1 MRETF
6 ERCARGPVRE
16 ASAAAAA
23 RRNQQSGGILMTSQS
38 LKPGRR
44 NTVLGIV
51 IGTVLASYAGGA
63 GALEF
68 ETDGGTRIIWNT
80 TLSVGS
86 SWRDQE
92 PDPELFTRADGSLI
106 GIGAAPLPL
115 FTRPNPGDG
124 LAGNQADSGTLN
136 YDKGDRFSTPLKLL
150 TDVEIR
156 KGDFGLLVRG
166 KAWYDD
172 ALENGD
178 VRLGNQPNNY
188 NGVRPGLGPQPG
200 GTFTDVFRTPW
211 PEASL
216 SDDGFEDEQQ
226 FSNAMLLDAYLYGGF
241 DVGET
246 QLQLRL
252 GRQVV
257 NWGESVFIQGLNQI
271 NPIDVPAARRPG
283 AELKEVLLPVA
294 MAYANWGFNFGSM
307 ELFYQFEWDNTS
319 IDSCGTYW
327 AVTENNISSSP
338 GRCNSATVITN
349 VLGSQPRNALGQL
362 QPVLVPQLGSNVFAQ
377 ANGLFVPLIQGVEPR
392 DSGQFGAAF
401 RFPIGDTEIG
411 LYGMNIHSRLPYISG
426 RAGTLL
432 TPTTPL
438 VLPPGAL
445 SPLQTTP
452 YVVAG
457 IDPSNGL
464 PFWRIPGT
472 GANPLDA
479 ADDTTLRNPAPL
491 HSGIGRQLGRNI
503 VPGRAYWEYPDDIQ
517 VYGISAAMNL
527 FSWSVSFEVSRHIG
541 VPVQVNGNDLLQS
554 LVVFLGPN
562 ATEGV
567 AAALQGDGGYAQG
580 WDRFNKTQFQ
590 VNTVKN
596 FSNVLGAENLLLV
609 AEVGYQENNV
619 PDYLDGAVRY
629 GRAFMFGVGSNPDL
643 AGQLPVSGGN
653 TCSPTFVNAPVPVQS
668 AVFNPQPNGCRND
681 GYVTDD
687 AWGYRLRLSADYN
700 NVFNS
705 GVTVTPSVFWA
716 HDVDGVSMDPAFIE
730 DRQVLGLGLRF
741 NYNKRYNLEM
751 NYVDY
756 ADTDFDPLFDRDYYS
771 VSASV
776 TF

>member
-1 MRETF
+1 
-6 ERCARGPVRE
+6 
-16 ASAAAAA
+16 
-23 RRNQQSGGILMTSQS
+23 MTSQS

-44 NTVLGIV
+44 NTVLGTV

-106 GIGAAPLPL
+106 GIGATPLPL

-200 GTFTDVFRTPW
+200 GTFTDVFRSPW

-226 FSNAMLLDAYLYGGF
+226 FSNALLLDAYLYGGF

-246 QLQLRL
+246 KLQLRL
-252 GRQVV
+252 GRQVI
-257 NWGESVFIQGLNQI
+257 NWGESVFIQGVNQI

-294 MAYANWGFNFGSM
+294 MAYANWGFSFGSM

-327 AVTENNISSSP
+327 AVTENNISSNP
-338 GRCNSATVITN
+338 GKCNSATVITN
-349 VLGSQPRNALGQL
+349 VLGSQPRNPATGQL
-362 QPVLVPQLGSNVFAQ
+362 LPVLVPQLGSNVFAQ

-401 RFPIGDTEIG
+401 RFPDRGHRDRPVRDEHPFAAAVHLG
-411 LYGMNIHSRLPYISG
+411 SRGHVADPDHAAGAAAG
-426 RAGTLL
+426 RAE
-432 TPTTPL
+432 PL
-438 VLPPGAL
+438 
-445 SPLQTTP
+445 
-452 YVVAG
+452 
-457 IDPSNGL
+457 
-464 PFWRIPGT
+464 
-472 GANPLDA
+472 
-479 ADDTTLRNPAPL
+479 ADDTLCRR
-491 HSGIGRQLGRNI
+491 GDR
-503 VPGRAYWEYPDDIQ
+503 PGRPAFLAHPRHRRE
-517 VYGISAAMNL
+517 SARRGG
-527 FSWSVSFEVSRHIG
+527 RHDAAQPG
-541 VPVQVNGNDLLQS
+541 
-554 LVVFLGPN
+554 
-562 ATEGV
+562 
-567 AAALQGDGGYAQG
+567 AAALRHRRG
-580 WDRFNKTQFQ
+580 
-590 VNTVKN
+590 
-596 FSNVLGAENLLLV
+596 SSV
-609 AEVGYQENNV
+609 ATSS
-619 PDYLDGAVRY
+619 
-629 GRAFMFGVGSNPDL
+629 RAARTGSTRTT
-643 AGQLPVSGGN
+643 SRS
-653 TCSPTFVNAPVPVQS
+653 T
-668 AVFNPQPNGCRND
+668 
-681 GYVTDD
+681 
-687 AWGYRLRLSADYN
+687 
-700 NVFNS
+700 
-705 GVTVTPSVFWA
+705 
-716 HDVDGVSMDPAFIE
+716 
-730 DRQVLGLGLRF
+730 
-741 NYNKRYNLEM
+741 
-751 NYVDY
+751 
-756 ADTDFDPLFDRDYYS
+756 
-771 VSASV
+771 VSARR
-776 TF
+776 

>member
-1 MRETF
+1 
-6 ERCARGPVRE
+6 
-16 ASAAAAA
+16 
-23 RRNQQSGGILMTSQS
+23 MTSQS
-38 LKPGRR
+38 LHPDRCR
-44 NTVLGIV
+44 TLLGTV
-51 IGTVLASYAGGA
+51 IGTVLASFAGSA

-68 ETDGGTRIIWNT
+68 ETENGTRINWNT
-80 TLSVGS
+80 TVSVGS
-86 SWRDQE
+86 SWRAEE
-92 PDPELFTRADGSLI
+92 PSPELFTRADGSLI
-106 GIGAAPLPL
+106 GIGNTPLPL
-115 FTRPNPGDG
+115 FSHPNPGDG

-136 YDKGDRFSTPLKLL
+136 YDKGDRFSTPLKLV
-150 TDVEIR
+150 TDLEVR
-156 KGDFGLLVRG
+156 KGDFGFLIRG

-188 NGVRPGLGPQPG
+188 NGVRPGLGPLPG
-200 GTFTDVFRTPW
+200 GTFVPPLDGNW

-216 SDDGFEDEQQ
+216 SDDGFEKEQR
-226 FSNAMLLDAYLYGGF
+226 FSNAMLLDAYLYGSF
-241 DVGET
+241 DIGET
-246 QLQLRL
+246 DLQLRL

-257 NWGESVFIQGLNQI
+257 NWGESVFIQGVNQI

-294 MAYANWGFNFGSM
+294 MAYANWGFSFGSM

-327 AVTENNISSSP
+327 AVTENNISANP

-349 VLGSQPRNALGQL
+349 VLGSQPRNPLTGQL
-362 QPVLVPQLGSNVFAQ
+362 LPVLIPQLGSNVFAQ
-377 ANGLFVPLIQGVEPR
+377 ANGLFVPLVEGEEPS
-392 DSGQFGAAF
+392 DSGQFGVAL
-401 RFPIGDTEIG
+401 RFPIRDSELG

-426 RAGTLL
+426 RSGTL
-432 TPTTPL
+432 PTTPL
-438 VLPPGAL
+438 VLPPGVL
-445 SPLQTTP
+445 SPLQTEP
-452 YVVAG
+452 YLVAA
-457 IDPSNGL
+457 IDPSTGL

-472 GANPLDA
+472 GANPLDP

-491 HSGIGRQLGRNI
+491 HAGIGAQLGRQIN
-503 VPGRAYWEYPDDIQ
+503 PGRAFWEYPDDIQ
-517 VYGISAAMNL
+517 VYGLSLATNM
-527 FSWSVSFEVSRHIG
+527 FGWSVSFEASRHIG

-554 LVVFLGPN
+554 LLSFIGPN
-562 ATEGV
+562 AAEGV
-567 AAALQGDGGYAQG
+567 AAALQGDGADARG

-590 VNTVKN
+590 VNTVKS

-609 AEVGYQENNV
+609 AEVGYQENDV

-629 GRAFMFGVGSNPDL
+629 GRGFMFGVGSNPAL

-653 TCSPTFVNAPVPVQS
+653 TCSPTLVGAPVPVQS
-668 AVFNPQPNGCRND
+668 PVFNPQPNGCLND

-687 AWGYRLRLSADYN
+687 AWGYRIRLSADYN

-705 GVTVTPSVFWA
+705 GITVTPSIFWA
-716 HDVDGVSMDPAFIE
+716 HDVDGVSMDPTFIE

-741 NYNKRYNLEM
+741 NLNKRYNLEL

-756 ADTDFDPLFDRDYYS
+756 ADADFDPLFDRDYYS
-771 VSASV
+771 VSAGV